1 MIQRKKKH
9 FKINYF
15 LTGYLLSAI
24 ILAVSFVMI
33 KVWPFGDHYAL
44 IVDSIHQY
52 LPFYTDFRN
61 KLAEGSSMMY
71 SWSGGLG
78 YNFWSTYAY
87 YLAAPSNLLLYFVP
101 MKYVGDFMDL
111 MIILRV
117 ALCGGCF
124 SWYLH
129 KKKPKENWTPIAFG
143 LAFALSSLILGYYFN
158 LMWLD
163 SIAMTPVVMYGIDQ
177 IVKGKSGRTF
187 CLSLFYGIWCNYYIG
202 FMLCMFSC
210 LYLLVCYISETNQ
223 FSIKHILKTGSKF
236 AWFAL
241 LAGGMAAAVLFP
253 AYMGLA
259 STEALSSGSTIPKSI
274 KFYTGLLD
282 ILKHHMAFLEPVN
295 ISDTQVGLNAYCG
308 IGTVFF
314 ALLFL
319 FNKKIPK
326 RKRISYMALAGTI
339 LFSFSFNVLNYI
351 WHGFHIQNGL
361 PNRFAFLYIAVV
373 ILMAYE
379 AYDSNYSSWQIT
391 TAYAVPGGLLIYF
404 YITRDGSVSNL
415 VYYANFGILTG
426 YVFLIL
432 LKKYWKNFKSSVYAL
447 LVSILLI
454 AELTVNCTIGVFY
467 NSGDTRERHIA
478 DQSSFQNLIGMQSS
492 NDFFRSE
499 VDRQW
504 MRNVTMY
511 SGGKGLVMFN
521 SVMYGTVVDFCR
533 RLGIEAR
540 TNKNGYYG
548 VTKLMNDVLGIRYL
562 LSPTHEADTMYQFD
576 YLNTDGKL
584 SLYENPNAL
593 SIGFMVNDDIKDW
606 DIYDGNPL
614 EVQNAFVQLATGLD
628 PIYFYDR
635 PIELEDGVDNG
646 ILIPEDK
653 QVYFYMGVNVDKLE
667 LNTPEYSR
675 IYDNYTDFVFPVNEA
690 DGLDL
695 ADFTVTLGNQWKNNE
710 LKAYVYICNNEA
722 YQEVADKLAENQM
735 EEVQVNGNKVGGTI
749 TADKAGTL
757 LLTIPY
763 DTGWTLKV
771 DGEKTDTYAIGEAL
785 TGVHLESGTHTIE
798 MNYVSPGFPEGILFS
813 IEAVL
818 LFLLTIVFEN
828 RKKGRD

>member
-1 MIQRKKKH
+1 MLQRKKKQ

-15 LTGYLLSAI
+15 LAGYLLSAI
-24 ILAVSFVMI
+24 ILAVSFAMI
-33 KVWPFGDHYAL
+33 KVWPFGDYYAL

-61 KLAEGSSMMY
+61 KLAEGSSLMY

-87 YLAAPSNLLLYFVP
+87 YLAAPSNFLLYFVP

-129 KKKPKENWTPIAFG
+129 KRNPKENWTPVAFG

-177 IVKGKSGRTF
+177 VVEGKRGKTF
-187 CLSLFYGIWCNYYIG
+187 CLALFYAIWCNYYIG
-202 FMLCMFSC
+202 FMLCLFSC
-210 LYLLVCYISETNQ
+210 LYLLVCYISETDQ
-223 FSIKHILKTGSKF
+223 FSVKHILKTGLKF

-253 AYMGLA
+253 AYMGLS
-259 STEALSSGSTIPKSI
+259 STEALNNGNTFPKSI
-274 KFYTGLLD
+274 QFYTGLLD
-282 ILKHHMAFLEPVN
+282 VLKQHMAFLEPVN

-319 FNKKIPK
+319 FNRKISK
-326 RKRISYMALAGTI
+326 RKKFSYIALAGVI
-339 LFSFSFNVLNYI
+339 MFSFSFNILNYI

-373 ILMAYE
+373 TLMAYE
-379 AYDSNYSSWQIT
+379 AYDSNYSLWQIIA
-391 TAYAVPGGLLIYF
+391 AYAVPGGLLIYF

-432 LKKYWKNFKSSVYAL
+432 LKKYWKNFKSALYAL

-454 AELTVNCTIGVFY
+454 AELTANCAIGVFY

-478 DQSSFQNLIGMQSS
+478 DQTSFQNLVGSQDSH
-492 NDFFRSE
+492 NFFRSE

-511 SGGKGLVMFN
+511 AGGNGLVMFN
-521 SVMYGTVVDFCR
+521 SAMYGNVVDFCR
-533 RLGIEAR
+533 QLGIEAR

-562 LSPTHEADTMYQFD
+562 LSPVHDADTLYNFTYQD
-576 YLNTDGKL
+576 TDGEL
-584 SLYENPNAL
+584 SLYENENAL
-593 SIGFMVNDDIKDW
+593 SIGFMVNDDIKEW
-606 DIYDGNPL
+606 DIHDGNPL
-614 EVQNAFVQLATGLD
+614 EVQNSFVQLAAGLE
-628 PIYFYDR
+628 PIYSYDR
-635 PIELEDGVDNG
+635 AIELEDGVNNG

-653 QVYFYMGVNVDKLE
+653 QVYFYMGVNVDTLE

-675 IYDNYTDFVFPVNEA
+675 TYENYTDFVFQANGT
-690 DGLDL
+690 DGKDL
-695 ADFTVTLGNQWKNNE
+695 ADFTVTLGDNWKDNE
-710 LKAYVYICNNEA
+710 LKAYVYTCSNA
-722 YQEVADKLAENQM
+722 DYQNVIDHLAEHQM
-735 EEVQVNGNKVGGTI
+735 EQVTINGNKINGIV

-757 LLTIPY
+757 LLTMPY
-763 DTGWTLKV
+763 DKGWTVTV
-771 DGEKTDTYAIGEAL
+771 DGEKTDTYAVGGTL
-785 TGVHLESGTHTIE
+785 TGVHMGRGKHTVE
-798 MNYVSPGFPEGILFS
+798 MNYTSLGFQEGIMVS
-813 IEAVL
+813 TGAAV
-818 LFLLTIVFEN
+818 LFLLTIILE
-828 RKKGRD
+828 RKRKSGN